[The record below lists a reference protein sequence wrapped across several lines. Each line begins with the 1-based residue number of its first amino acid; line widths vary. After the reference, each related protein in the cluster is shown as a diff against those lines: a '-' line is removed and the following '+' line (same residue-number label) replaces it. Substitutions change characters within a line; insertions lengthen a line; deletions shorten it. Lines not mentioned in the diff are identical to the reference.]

1 MRGLYVITDSVLL
14 ADALVPAVEAVL
26 IGGATIV
33 QYRNKSTDHN
43 QRFSEAQALLKLCR
57 AYNRPFL
64 INDDI
69 ELAETIGADGVH
81 LGRSDGSIAL
91 ARQRLG
97 GNAIIGATCHNSLE
111 YARQA
116 AEEGANY
123 LAFGAFYPSH
133 TKPNASVAKLSILH
147 SAQQFGLPLVAIG
160 GITLENAPPLIR
172 AGADCVAVINDIF
185 GHPITDIRQR
195 ALLFSQLFVE

>member
-14 ADALVPAVEAVL
+14 GDSLVPAVEAAL

-43 QRFSEAQALLKLCR
+43 RRLSEAQALLKLCR
-57 AYNRPFL
+57 GYNRPLL

-81 LGRSDGSIAL
+81 LGRTDGSIAF

-97 GNAIIGATCHNSLE
+97 VNAIIGATCHNSLDF
-111 YARQA
+111 ARQA

-133 TKPNASVAKLSILH
+133 TKPNASVAELSILH
-147 SAQQFGLPLVAIG
+147 FAHQFGLPLVAIG

-185 GHPITDIRQR
+185 GQPINDIRQR
-195 ALLFSQLFVE
+195 AESFSQLFVE